1 MKKVI
6 STVGMFLFTVFA
18 VTAQTE
24 GEVTDAQ
31 LQKFADA
38 YQEVQMSNQAIQQE
52 MVVAIEKEG
61 LTPERFNELYEA
73 KMDPEKEI
81 EATEEEIEKQD
92 AVMVVIQ
99 EIQKDS
105 QAKMEEKVKEKGLTM
120 EQFQKIGAQIQE
132 SPELQQKM
140 QAMMMKQQTGKN
152 PMKKN

>member
-24 GEVTDAQ
+24 GEVSDAQ

-61 LTPERFNELYEA
+61 LTPQRFNELYEA
-73 KMDPEKEI
+73 KMDPEKEV
-81 EATEEEIEKQD
+81 EATEDEIEKQD
-92 AVMVVIQ
+92 AAMVVIQ
-99 EIQKDS
+99 EIQKTS
-105 QAKMEEKVKEKGLTM
+105 QAKMEEKIKEKGLTM
-120 EQFQKIGAQIQE
+120 QQFQQIGAQVQQ
-132 SPELQQKM
+132 SKELQQKL
-140 QAMMMKQQTGKN
+140 QAIMMKQQTGSN
-152 PMKKN
+152 PMNKN